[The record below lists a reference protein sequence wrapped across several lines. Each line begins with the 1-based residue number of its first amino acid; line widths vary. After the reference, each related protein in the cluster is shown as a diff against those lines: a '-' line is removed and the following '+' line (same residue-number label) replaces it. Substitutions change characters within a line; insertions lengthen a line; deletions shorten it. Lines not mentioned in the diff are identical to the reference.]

1 MPSVRVI
8 GGGRAGGSVHGALVA
23 AGWTSGGVL
32 GRHDD
37 LSAAAHG
44 VDLLV
49 LATPDGSLAEVAASV
64 VPVAS
69 TVVAHLSGA
78 TGLDVLADHPSRAS
92 VHPLV
97 SLPDPETGAQRLQG
111 AWFALAGRSPAGQSP
126 AGQSSALDLVRRLV
140 DDLGGRA
147 VTVADDD
154 RATYHAAAVVASNHL
169 VALLGQVER
178 LAASVGVPLEAFLDL
193 AAGSLDNVQAVG
205 PAAALTGPAARG
217 DEATIAAHLAALPPD
232 ERATYEALVVEARR
246 LAGQRA
252 P

>member
-1 MPSVRVI
+1 MPSVRII

-111 AWFALAGRSPAGQSP
+111 AWFALAGRSP

-246 LAGQRA
+246 LAGGHAGKQA

>member
-1 MPSVRVI
+1 MPSIRVI

-32 GRHDD
+32 GRHDAP
-37 LSAAAHG
+37 SAAAHG

-64 VPVAS
+64 SPVGS

-78 TGLDVLADHPSRAS
+78 TGLDVLADHPLRAS

-97 SLPDPETGAQRLQG
+97 SLPDPETGAKRLQG
-111 AWFALAGRSPAGQSP
+111 AWFALAG
-126 AGQSSALDLVRRLV
+126 QSSALDLVQRLV
-140 DDLGGRA
+140 EDLDGRA
-147 VTVADDD
+147 VTVADDN

-193 AAGSLDNVQAVG
+193 AAGSLDNVRAVG

-246 LAGQRA
+246 LAGGHAGKQA